1 MRRTSEGLPLQSFK
15 TLLAELAERCRD
27 TCHVMGD
34 PASRFAMVT
43 DPTPLQALAL
53 ELPGL

>member
-27 TCHVMGD
+27 TCHVKGD